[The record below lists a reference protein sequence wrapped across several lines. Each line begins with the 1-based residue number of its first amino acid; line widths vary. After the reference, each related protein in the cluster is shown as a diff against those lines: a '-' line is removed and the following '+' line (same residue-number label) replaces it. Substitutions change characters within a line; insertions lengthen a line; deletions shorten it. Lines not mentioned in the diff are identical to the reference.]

1 MVNEKRNK
9 NQLKRV
15 IFIFSCLLFVSLSY
29 AQEGKKGA
37 PNLPAFDEKKL
48 HFGFLIGFNT
58 MDFRIYNS
66 GQQTDDGNTYYSEV
80 LDLKPGLN
88 IGIVTSLRLN
98 KYFNLRFLPGIS
110 FGERDIYYMNQNGEF
125 QENSPLQIKS
135 TFLEFPLLVK
145 FSGSRMH
152 NVKPFMIA
160 GANMK
165 YDLAKN
171 KQDHLLLRS
180 LDLYGEAGA
189 GLDFYMT
196 YFRLSLELRAS
207 VGMFDVL
214 NPAGTGEPGD
224 EVYTQA
230 LDGLKSR
237 IFVLTFYFE

>member
-1 MVNEKRNK
+1 MVSEKSNN

-15 IFIFSCLLFVSLSY
+15 IFIFLSFLFVSLAY
-29 AQEGKKGA
+29 AQEGKKDA

-58 MDFRIYNS
+58 MDFRVYNS
-66 GQQTDDGNTYYSEV
+66 GVPTDNGNTYYTEV
-80 LDLKPGLN
+80 LHLKPGLN

-98 KYFNLRFLPGIS
+98 KNFNLRFLPGIS
-110 FGERDIYYMNQNGEF
+110 FGQRDLYYMNQNGEF
-125 QENSPLQIKS
+125 PEGGPLKIKS

-152 NVKPFMIA
+152 NVKPFMVA

-196 YFRLSLELRAS
+196 YFRLSIELKAS
-207 VGMFDVL
+207 IGIFNVL

-224 EVYTQA
+224 EIYTQA

>member
-1 MVNEKRNK
+1 
-9 NQLKRV
+9 
-15 IFIFSCLLFVSLSY
+15 
-29 AQEGKKGA
+29 
-37 PNLPAFDEKKL
+37 
-48 HFGFLIGFNT
+48 
-58 MDFRIYNS
+58 
-66 GQQTDDGNTYYSEV
+66 
-80 LDLKPGLN
+80 
-88 IGIVTSLRLN
+88 
-98 KYFNLRFLPGIS
+98 
-110 FGERDIYYMNQNGEF
+110 
-125 QENSPLQIKS
+125 
-135 TFLEFPLLVK
+135 
-145 FSGSRMH
+145 MH

-196 YFRLSLELRAS
+196 YFRLSLELKAS
-207 VGMFDVL
+207 IGLFNVL

>member
-1 MVNEKRNK
+1 MISEKRNN
-9 NQLKRV
+9 NQLKKV
-15 IFIFSCLLFVSLSY
+15 TLIFFSLLFVSLTY

-37 PNLPAFDEKKL
+37 PNLPAFDEKRL
-48 HFGFLIGFNT
+48 HFGFLIGFNS

-66 GQQTDDGNTYYSEV
+66 GIQTDDGNTYYSEV
-80 LDLKPGLN
+80 LQLKPGLN

-110 FGERDIYYMNQNGEF
+110 FGQRDIYYMNQDEKFLENG
-125 QENSPLQIKS
+125 PLKIKS

-180 LDLYGEAGA
+180 LDLYGEIGA

-196 YFRLSLELRAS
+196 YFRLSIELKTS
-207 VGMFDVL
+207 IGMFNVL

>member
-1 MVNEKRNK
+1 MVSENRNK

-37 PNLPAFDEKKL
+37 PNLPGFGEKKL

-58 MDFRIYNS
+58 MDFRVYNT
-66 GQQTDDGNTYYSEV
+66 GEITDNGNTYYAEV
-80 LDLKPGLN
+80 LHLKPGLN

-98 KYFNLRFLPGIS
+98 KNFNLRFLPGIS
-110 FGERDIYYMNQNGEF
+110 FGQRDIYYMNQYGEF
-125 QENSPLQIKS
+125 PEGSPLQIKS

-145 FSGSRMH
+145 YSGSRMH

-160 GANMK
+160 GANVK

-196 YFRLSLELRAS
+196 YFRLSIELKAS
-207 VGMFDVL
+207 IGLFNVL
-214 NPAGTGEPGD
+214 NPDGTGEPGD

>member
-1 MVNEKRNK
+1 M
-9 NQLKRV
+9 
-15 IFIFSCLLFVSLSY
+15 SLSY

-37 PNLPAFDEKKL
+37 PNLPAFDAKRL

-58 MDFRIYNS
+58 MDFRVYNT
-66 GQQTDDGNTYYSEV
+66 GEMTGNRNTYYAEV
-80 LDLKPGLN
+80 LHLNPGLN

-98 KYFNLRFLPGIS
+98 KNFNLRFLPGIS
-110 FGERDIYYMNQNGEF
+110 FGQRDIYYMNQDGTF
-125 QENSPLQIKS
+125 PENSPLQIKS

-152 NVKPFMIA
+152 NVKPFMVA

-196 YFRLSLELRAS
+196 YFRLSVELKAS
-207 VGMFDVL
+207 IGLFNVL